1 MCRCA
6 DVEKNEKLTIAT
18 VLDPRFKDKFFG
30 EQSVKDSVKAS
41 VEREIE
47 RLPGVVHS
55 SNLVQNLSEQPE
67 PLPKRPCLL
76 TTYSELLE
84 EAGVHV

>member
-30 EQSVKDSVKAS
+30 EQSVKDSAKAS
-41 VEREIE
+41 VEREME

-55 SNLVQNLSEQPE
+55 S
-67 PLPKRPCLL
+67 K
-76 TTYSELLE
+76 LE
-84 EAGVHV
+84 